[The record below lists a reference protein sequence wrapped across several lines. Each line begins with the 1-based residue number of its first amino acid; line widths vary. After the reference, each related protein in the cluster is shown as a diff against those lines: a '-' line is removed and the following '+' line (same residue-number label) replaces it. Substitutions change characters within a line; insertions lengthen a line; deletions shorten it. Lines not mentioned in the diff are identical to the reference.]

1 METAIRAFGLSPCSP
16 PLLRSASSRPVPGVG
31 PWRAEYEGRDGQPL
45 PTDVVPLLARVQSL
59 LLLAVTAVVTAA
71 HARRFRIRHGLALFG
86 GPER

>member
-1 METAIRAFGLSPCSP
+1 M
-16 PLLRSASSRPVPGVG
+16 
-31 PWRAEYEGRDGQPL
+31 
-45 PTDVVPLLARVQSL
+45 PLLARVQSL